1 MDELTRRNEAIA
13 RRNASARRAR
23 RITFGTAAAATAG
36 VGVVAGVVAT
46 PKSVSHT
53 DSARQLLAATPA
65 KTATVAAV
73 PQPAATVPAGHHAE
87 PDGDSGS
94 AAGSPGGGSN
104 LTAGRSFRRVVTCG
118 SQPSHDLPT
127 SR

>member
-13 RRNASARRAR
+13 RRDASARRAR

-46 PKSVSHT
+46 PTSVNHT
-53 DSARQLLAATPA
+53 DSARQLLAAAPA

-73 PQPAATVPAGHHAE
+73 PQPAATVPAATTE
-87 PDGDSGS
+87 TPTTTPAQPQ
-94 AAGSPGGGSN
+94 AAPAAAPTSQPVAVSGGS
-104 LTAGRSFRRVVTCG
+104 
-118 SQPSHDLPT
+118 
-127 SR
+127 